1 MTEHSFQSRDFTV
14 LHSTRVCLPRA
25 RSRAGD
31 EGISPLRWDEIC
43 LGFWRCFCFVVTFS
57 CANDQTESP
66 HTVQY
71 IILWVPRSPFF
82 LLIESDVGKGSRS
95 MKLSLSLETNRA
107 QTIVSFLCPVH
118 TDCLDASL
126 DRHDE
131 EKRNV
136 KDPSQP
142 KTNPC
147 CVFFLLTSV

>member
-95 MKLSLSLETNRA
+95 MKLSLSLETNTGHRQSFRSCA
-107 QTIVSFLCPVH
+107 QFTRIVSTP
-118 TDCLDASL
+118 
-126 DRHDE
+126 
-131 EKRNV
+131 
-136 KDPSQP
+136 PS
-142 KTNPC
+142 TAM
-147 CVFFLLTSV
+147 TRRSEM